1 MNLKIRIRRIPFR
14 IAINAEAVQI
24 QRIPEHWLFLMQ
36 LFFCLYI
43 LFIRL
48 NLAVEGC
55 LPEVIPL
62 LLSNTLFKIHY
73 DNHGKIQH

>member
-1 MNLKIRIRRIPFR
+1 MNPKIRIRRIPFR
-14 IAINAEAVQI
+14 IAIKAESVQI
-24 QRIPEHWLFLMQ
+24 QHIPELWLFLMP

-48 NLAVEGC
+48 NLALEGC
-55 LPEVIPL
+55 LPGLIPL

>member
-1 MNLKIRIRRIPFR
+1 MNLNIGIRRIPSR
-14 IAINAEAVQI
+14 IAINAESIQI
-24 QRIPEHWLFLMQ
+24 QHIPEVCFFLIQ
-36 LFFCLYI
+36 LFFSLYI

-48 NLAVEGC
+48 NLAVEGS
-55 LPEVIPL
+55 LPGLIPL